1 MPAKTNTKNAKQ
13 QIYLKNRPFISR
25 VTIDGM
31 ILGGLGFILACS
43 AVVCFSTFLKTADMQ
58 AEVIASAE
66 TLNPENIANENAKN
80 IILNDPTSAESAIL
94 LKQYE
99 NSKLIQDLNN
109 LQSFNEDMRFFF
121 LLSVIFGSL
130 ALAVFVA
137 DFVYVNHASIRL
149 AQKM

>member
-1 MPAKTNTKNAKQ
+1 MPTKTNTKSAASARKQ
-13 QIYLKNRPFISR
+13 VYAKNRPFISR
-25 VTIDGM
+25 VTVDGM

-43 AVVCFSTFLKTADMQ
+43 AVVCFSTFLKTADTQ
-58 AEVIASAE
+58 AELIASAK
-66 TLNPENIANENAKN
+66 TLNPEDIANENNKN
-80 IILNDPTSAESAIL
+80 IILSDPTSAESAIL

-109 LQSFNEDMRFFF
+109 LQSFNEDKRFFF

-137 DFVYVNHASIRL
+137 DSLSSEDVIRRRG
-149 AQKM
+149 

>member
-1 MPAKTNTKNAKQ
+1 MPAKTNTKNTKQ

-43 AVVCFSTFLKTADMQ
+43 AVVCFSTFLKTANAQ

-80 IILNDPTSAESAIL
+80 IILSDPTSAESAIL